1 MSRWI
6 ERMAHMSHRTPSDPA
21 SQPEHNR
28 TMLERV
34 RQNVRRLVNQATPR
48 HIHANPFGKAL
59 DKPDDIVDELT
70 RNAIRL
76 NPLIKRH
83 VIDGF
88 EGVPGGFRLG
98 WAQLPQTH
106 GHAFSIGLFTDS
118 DHFAQIALA
127 DGKARVF
134 AGTDPD
140 MDTQELEPR
149 FVFVKEETLTLADGP
164 RLGHAASRNP
174 KTVRATQGGVVGRM
188 PGGRMMWLAS
198 WLKTGSRYTL
208 EQMRAN
214 LPANMR
220 FDLEY
225 RDAITIAFFAAYML
239 PQMNGLLVGF
249 GSGNIFRRLNREA
262 PIGAI
267 RRSIRDTMSARSHG
281 MRASGLEDY
290 FADLM
295 REAHALDTD
304 QGLEAVHGAEPL
316 RLYTSSYSGCYFF
329 AWDSSLPFS
338 AVLCA
343 LNIEGNLN
351 RFAAVSS
358 WLERNARIGALPTED
373 TVTRAEAAQID
384 FALLENP
391 ALIALKPDDRFGAI
405 LDPNREDGI
414 QAASRLADIAA
425 DFRREVAEST
435 KDNVLEGDF
444 GADGGS
450 EWVYRQTMSRLL
462 RSLRLPYRFD
472 VDFRC
477 DLSDGEVAIGF
488 TSAGV
493 SMMPFTRYDVSR
505 CAWIDLTDVERTRM
519 SVDYNLRVGLMMA
532 ALSFGADPNVKRVS
546 MHIDSIGL
554 EEAVAEQDSAIS
566 ELMSEALSA
575 FERIRTGDMRP
586 SGSKAAPKDGDYHG
600 DPARPVTPR
609 TTDISSESIDSD
621 DSAGSDSVGTGDDTV
636 DGQFEGL
643 MKDID
648 FDEMAFAV
656 PDGRADDDDA
666 SMRDDASDKT
676 EYDTYLD
683 DDADDP
689 MAQLRK
695 NPTVR
700 NLVTVTFTRD
710 EFLKRL
716 DTDGLAHPTATYR
729 MFDAE
734 MDVDGKG
741 ALKPIDAAFDL
752 RDSRF
757 SPAGS
762 QEEPELSD
770 ICFDDGTAQLFG
782 CENMMGLSIQRVDLL
797 QRAVGEFHR
806 LAQSDGLESVAKAKQ
821 AMDIIN
827 SISDPELTEL
837 APQVTSALI
846 DGEDTP
852 DFSFELAQSLDDE
865 RLKARDMLFSGD
877 VEWAIESAQST
888 LERMDRIFAENPGV
902 PRYFNSYAE
911 RVIYNRM
918 FATEGERTVLI
929 PDNLFYMHMELADLL
944 AQVKGVD
951 AALPHLNAMVRYA
964 PAYPL
969 SHLKLAVQLG
979 RAEDWDPARAA
990 CLNALNVA
998 LDREDASFAYYRLA
1012 YAEWMCDHFDLA
1024 AASYI
1029 MSEEIAPGR
1038 IAMLESELQ
1047 ELIGRAQSQCIPV
1060 PTNVQEAIH
1069 VLADAGLPVWPNTPV
1084 APLMHQAARVCV
1096 DKGMFVPAR
1105 TLSVAAMRMDY
1116 EDHDG
1121 ADVVQVQFL
1130 RSLNN

>member
-1 MSRWI
+1 
-6 ERMAHMSHRTPSDPA
+6 MAHMSHRTPSDPA

-83 VIDGF
+83 IIDGF

-304 QGLEAVHGAEPL
+304 RGLEAVHGAEPL

-391 ALIALKPDDRFGAI
+391 TLIALKPDDRFGAI
-405 LDPNREDGI
+405 TRRTGKT
-414 QAASRLADIAA
+414 ASRPPADWRI
-425 DFRREVAEST
+425 
-435 KDNVLEGDF
+435 
-444 GADGGS
+444 
-450 EWVYRQTMSRLL
+450 SR
-462 RSLRLPYRFD
+462 P
-472 VDFRC
+472 
-477 DLSDGEVAIGF
+477 
-488 TSAGV
+488 TSGV
-493 SMMPFTRYDVSR
+493 KS
-505 CAWIDLTDVERTRM
+505 
-519 SVDYNLRVGLMMA
+519 
-532 ALSFGADPNVKRVS
+532 PN
-546 MHIDSIGL
+546 
-554 EEAVAEQDSAIS
+554 Q
-566 ELMSEALSA
+566 
-575 FERIRTGDMRP
+575 
-586 SGSKAAPKDGDYHG
+586 
-600 DPARPVTPR
+600 PR
-609 TTDISSESIDSD
+609 TTCWKAISAPTEVPN
-621 DSAGSDSVGTGDDTV
+621 GCTGRPCPVCCAACVCHTV
-636 DGQFEGL
+636 STL
-643 MKDID
+643 T
-648 FDEMAFAV
+648 
-656 PDGRADDDDA
+656 
-666 SMRDDASDKT
+666 S
-676 EYDTYLD
+676 
-683 DDADDP
+683 
-689 MAQLRK
+689 
-695 NPTVR
+695 
-700 NLVTVTFTRD
+700 
-710 EFLKRL
+710 
-716 DTDGLAHPTATYR
+716 
-729 MFDAE
+729 
-734 MDVDGKG
+734 G
-741 ALKPIDAAFDL
+741 A
-752 RDSRF
+752 
-757 SPAGS
+757 
-762 QEEPELSD
+762 
-770 ICFDDGTAQLFG
+770 
-782 CENMMGLSIQRVDLL
+782 
-797 QRAVGEFHR
+797 
-806 LAQSDGLESVAKAKQ
+806 
-821 AMDIIN
+821 
-827 SISDPELTEL
+827 
-837 APQVTSALI
+837 TSA
-846 DGEDTP
+846 TAK
-852 DFSFELAQSLDDE
+852 SQSASL
-865 RLKARDMLFSGD
+865 L
-877 VEWAIESAQST
+877 
-888 LERMDRIFAENPGV
+888 LECP
-902 PRYFNSYAE
+902 
-911 RVIYNRM
+911 
-918 FATEGERTVLI
+918 
-929 PDNLFYMHMELADLL
+929 
-944 AQVKGVD
+944 
-951 AALPHLNAMVRYA
+951 
-964 PAYPL
+964 
-969 SHLKLAVQLG
+969 
-979 RAEDWDPARAA
+979 
-990 CLNALNVA
+990 
-998 LDREDASFAYYRLA
+998 
-1012 YAEWMCDHFDLA
+1012 
-1024 AASYI
+1024 
-1029 MSEEIAPGR
+1029 
-1038 IAMLESELQ
+1038 
-1047 ELIGRAQSQCIPV
+1047 
-1060 PTNVQEAIH
+1060 
-1069 VLADAGLPVWPNTPV
+1069 
-1084 APLMHQAARVCV
+1084 
-1096 DKGMFVPAR
+1096 
-1105 TLSVAAMRMDY
+1105 
-1116 EDHDG
+1116 
-1121 ADVVQVQFL
+1121 
-1130 RSLNN
+1130 